1 MSKDIIK
8 EQKLDEEE
16 QELLEA
22 FERGELKSVD
32 NLAEELAFA
41 REAAANYF
49 RKDARINIRL
59 SRSDLN
65 RIKQKAA
72 YEGLPYQTL
81 IASLLHKYAAGHLQA
96 GHID

>member
-1 MSKDIIK
+1 MSKKDFVA
-8 EQKLDEEE
+8 EQKLDAEE

-22 FERGELKSVD
+22 FESGELKSVD
-32 NLAEELAFA
+32 NLAEEMASA
-41 REAAANYF
+41 KEAAANYF

-59 SRSDLN
+59 SRNDLR

-81 IASLLHKYAAGHLQA
+81 IASLLHKYAAGHL
-96 GHID
+96 